1 MPTMPER
8 TDGIPSLAGE
18 LVPRVARLEADVSQ
32 LKVDVAEIKAT
43 LPHLATKADLA
54 PLMQMQAQF
63 QALIPH
69 FATRADLASME
80 SRLIRWMIGS
90 WMAMAGLMTA
100 LMTALVRFA
109 H

>member
-1 MPTMPER
+1 MT
-8 TDGIPSLAGE
+8 
-18 LVPRVARLEADVSQ
+18 Q
-32 LKVDVAEIKAT
+32 VDVAEIKAT

-54 PLMQMQAQF
+54 PLMRMQAQF

-69 FATRADLASME
+69 FATKADFASMKSDLASTE
-80 SRLIRWMIGS
+80 SRLIRWMVGS
-90 WMAMAGLMTA
+90 WIAMAGLMTA

>member
-1 MPTMPER
+1 MPTVPER
-8 TDGIPSLAGE
+8 NDGSPSVATE
-18 LVPRVARLEADVSQ
+18 LVPRVGRLEADVSQLKVDVSQ

-54 PLMQMQAQF
+54 PI

-69 FATRADLASME
+69 FATKADLSSME

-90 WMAMAGLMTA
+90 WIAMAGVMTA
-100 LMTALVRFA
+100 VMTALVRFA
-109 H
+109 R